1 MVMGPILLVVDNY
14 DFRLMTR
21 ALLESAGYKVISVG
35 TGMEA
40 LDVLAKHE
48 VSLIITDLYMSGM
61 TGYGLLRR
69 MRQLK
74 MNVPRVIVVT
84 GYQFLSSGEARV
96 AAQALRAKVTL
107 TKPIDNNE
115 LLQAVAYVLTD
126 EGTESDG
133 ENSQEREA

>member
-40 LDVLAKHE
+40 LDTLAKHE

-69 MRQLK
+69 MRQLR

-96 AAQALRAKVTL
+96 AGETHAGQGNVTKTL
-107 TKPIDNNE
+107 EHNE
-115 LLQAVAYVLTD
+115 RLPATRL
-126 EGTESDG
+126 E
-133 ENSQEREA
+133 